1 MSSIFLYSVKKK
13 SKLFFSYSDILSRWL
28 VTDQCKEDFME
39 QKNTLWIIAAVGAF
53 LLVVLGGAALMFSK
67 SRTPAPI
74 MASVAPVEKKNTDTG
89 WINPPQTS
97 STSSPIDYIHS
108 QVSTD
113 ELTVYSDNT
122 TINTPNINSSEPAAT
137 TIDLNALKNSLIS
150 DQTTPAQNINIT
162 VNVPEQTKTVETKVT
177 STGVTT
183 KTLETPASVVTAAS
197 PAATS
202 ASSTAKSTTVS
213 SSKATTTKVKPA
225 AEEKKVTQ
233 YWVQVAAYSNKKAAE
248 TARTALDSNKIQSD
262 IFTYKDNKDKLFY
275 RVRVGPY
282 TTKSEAEYWKSRI
295 LKISEF
301 EKSESYVTSTM
312 N

>member
-1 MSSIFLYSVKKK
+1 
-13 SKLFFSYSDILSRWL
+13 
-28 VTDQCKEDFME
+28 ME

-53 LLVVLGGAALMFSK
+53 LLVVLGGAALMFSN
-67 SRTPAPI
+67 SRTPTPV
-74 MASVAPVEKKNTDTG
+74 MANVAPVEKKNTDTG

-108 QVSTD
+108 PVSTD
-113 ELTVYSDNT
+113 ELIVYSDNT
-122 TINTPNINSSEPAAT
+122 TINTQNVNSSEPAST

-150 DQTTPAQNINIT
+150 EQPAPAQNINIT

-177 STGVTT
+177 STGSTV
-183 KTLETPASVVTAAS
+183 KTVETPAAVTTS
-197 PAATS
+197 SSATAS
-202 ASSTAKSTTVS
+202 ASSTVK
-213 SSKATTTKVKPA
+213 TTTASSAKTTTAKAKPA

-301 EKSESYVTSTM
+301 EKSESYVTSTV